1 MVVAFRRNCHGPRKP
16 VGRFRRFEGS
26 KVVFTQI
33 KRRTIKQGC
42 IKPEARFR
50 LPVWRAAPPREA
62 ERSAHDSARACES
75 RAPYY
80 GRRFLPRI
88 PAVRLI
94 CAGGAARRTI
104 ARGEPSG
111 CTHDDAD
118 RCAQGR
124 LPRAWISIRR
134 LGKQPVATTRCSLL
148 VLLHHRLILH
158 LRRQNFRRHRLLRCP
173 SS

>member
-1 MVVAFRRNCHGPRKP
+1 MVVAFRRNCHGPRKL
-16 VGRFRRFEGS
+16 VGRFRFEGVHCRLWS
-26 KVVFTQI
+26 RSDRAHKKRWTVRGEIQI
-33 KRRTIKQGC
+33 
-42 IKPEARFR
+42 ARVSCRPTSRSGSDF
-50 LPVWRAAPPREA
+50 
-62 ERSAHDSARACES
+62 RSAHESAFACES
-75 RAPYY
+75 RAQY

-134 LGKQPVATTRCSLL
+134 LGKQPYCHNALL
-148 VLLHHRLILH
+148 ASRPP
-158 LRRQNFRRHRLLRCP
+158 P
-173 SS
+173 SSSHSPSSPPNYPPTPPPPLSL